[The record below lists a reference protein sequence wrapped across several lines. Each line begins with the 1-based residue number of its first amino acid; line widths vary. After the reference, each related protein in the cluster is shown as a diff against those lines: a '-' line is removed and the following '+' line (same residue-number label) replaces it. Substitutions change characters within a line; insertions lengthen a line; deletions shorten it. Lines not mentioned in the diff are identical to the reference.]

1 MRTKGTRALD
11 LVPAILAG
19 LVLRGSQAPAAR
31 GTDPAQERRPSDD
44 AGYET
49 SDVHVGNTAL
59 VMAGLLLAALAAIA
73 LMIWIMSTF
82 AASQRRVLPS
92 LTPQQTTRLAPPAP
106 NLQAKPYDDIDRA
119 QAEQEARLNGYGFT
133 DAARRRARIPID
145 RAMGLTVGRTLDP

>member
-1 MRTKGTRALD
+1 MSVNERTQG

-19 LVLRGSQAPAAR
+19 LTLRRSHARPAHAQH
-31 GTDPAQERRPSDD
+31 PAQDRDPSDGP
-44 AGYET
+44 GYET

-59 VMAGLLLAALAAIA
+59 VMAGLMLSALAAIG

-82 AASQRRVLPS
+82 AASQRRALPS
-92 LTPQQTTRLAPPAP
+92 LTPQQTTQLAPPAP
-106 NLQAKPYDDIDRA
+106 NLQAKPYADIDRE
-119 QAEQEARLNGYGFT
+119 QAEQAAKLDRYGFT